1 MGLPLDSR
9 VSNPCPWVIEKN
21 LIAPECV
28 TDSCFLLFTRFIEK
42 DDLSRFMRKEQV
54 EKLLAFFPGAK
65 ETGKIRKLFFK
76 IWLENV
82 HLERKSVI
90 RAFKDTKTCIDTLD
104 KLGSALFLVLIIIL
118 GLLLTGLLTTPVQ
131 IFISS
136 QLLLLEFIFGNA
148 AKDLLEAIVFV
159 CAKHPFDVGDR
170 CDVDGVEMEV
180 AVKNILTT
188 VFLTNDGEKKTYPN
202 SVLASKPISNFNR
215 SPPLSESV
223 EFKVDFSASDE
234 SLGALKDK
242 IQTYLDRNPNHWHP
256 DPSVV
261 AKEILD
267 GDHLKM
273 VLHVTP
279 TMNFLNARER
289 AARRSD
295 LVLELKKILEEL
307 HLKVAR
313 ASSVINLSQTA
324 IGSHYCARF

>member
-76 IWLENV
+76 IWLVNV
-82 HLERKSVI
+82 YLERKSVI

-104 KLGSALFLVLIIIL
+104 KLGSALFLVLIIILL

-188 VFLTNDGEKKTYPN
+188 VFLTNDGEEKIYSN

-215 SPPLSESV
+215 SPPLSEYV

-242 IQTYLDRNPNHWHP
+242 IKTYLDSKPKHWHP

-261 AKEILD
+261 AKEIVR

-273 VLHVTP
+273 VLHVSH
-279 TMNFLNARER
+279 TMNFPSAREK

-295 LVLELKKILEEL
+295 LVLELKKILKEL
-307 HLKVAR
+307 HLECR
-313 ASSVINLSQTA
+313 A
-324 IGSHYCARF
+324 HP